1 LSRTIPPYQDKFRS
15 VVAKVVVTHVDTI
28 GINSIKEVTTTR
40 QLSRQ
45 LLSTAVEIDFS
56 VRVTD
61 VVAGAAL
68 VSSGALAKDK
78 LDAELVKQVC
88 VLVCMCVNIKY
99 VCTYTYITCEHI
111 LAALALSA
119 LALVCICVQ
128 ISPICKRKLACH
140 KFCHIHAHKDG
151 ICC

>member
-1 LSRTIPPYQDKFRS
+1 LPYISVVLDAELSATVKRGTEFSEVTRIQLLTCRAPYQDKFRS
-15 VVAKVVVTHVDTI
+15 VVAKVVVTHVVTVD
-28 GINSIKEVTTTR
+28 INSIKEVTTTR

-88 VLVCMCVNIKY
+88 VLVFMRVNIKY
-99 VCTYTYITCEHI
+99 VCTYTYITCEHK
-111 LAALALSA
+111 STA
-119 LALVCICVQ
+119 LALVCIYV
-128 ISPICKRKLACH
+128 
-140 KFCHIHAHKDG
+140 
-151 ICC
+151 